1 VDDVSYSSSFDEGS
15 STLAPRGEIDE
26 AAGIVLRDE
35 ITKYSRDFARTIR
48 VDLSG
53 VDYFPS
59 LAVGV
64 LATARR
70 KAETAGVDLLLAAAE
85 GTVAQRVLTICG
97 LDYETA

>member
-1 VDDVSYSSSFDEGS
+1 MDDVPYSSSFDEGS
-15 STLAPRGEIDE
+15 STLVPRGEIDE

-70 KAETAGVDLLLAAAE
+70 KAQTAGVELMLTAAE

-97 LDYETA
+97 LDHETA